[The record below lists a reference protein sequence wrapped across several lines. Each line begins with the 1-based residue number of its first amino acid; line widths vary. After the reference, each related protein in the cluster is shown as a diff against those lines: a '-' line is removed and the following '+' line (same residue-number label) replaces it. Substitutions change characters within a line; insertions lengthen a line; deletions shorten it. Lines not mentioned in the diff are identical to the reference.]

1 MTFVLQSPLSIS
13 VALCTHNGSKF
24 LEEQLLS
31 ILEQRPSP
39 IEIVLSDDASTDD
52 TVGLAIST
60 VEGYR
65 AAHPTVDTELVVLRN
80 EEALGVVRNFEAAM
94 LACRGD
100 LIALSDQDD
109 IWHDGRLA
117 KIQSEFE
124 RQPEL
129 LLVHS
134 DARLVDEGGTPIGHC
149 LLDALEATTV
159 EKGLLA
165 AGDGFPILIRRNLV
179 TGATVVLRRSLAE
192 DAAPFSQAWIH
203 DEWLAIIGAS
213 LGMVRLIPEQL
224 IDYRQHVSNQIG
236 ATKPTL
242 RYKLTKLREPRG
254 ERNANL
260 VERAV
265 VLEHKLAQFAD
276 RVPYSELRGVRKKLA
291 HERFRL
297 SLPRARVLRVVPV
310 LAWALA
316 GKYSRYGRGAIDILR
331 DLTQPADPVGWLG

>member
-1 MTFVLQSPLSIS
+1 MTFVLPSSLSMS

-24 LEEQLLS
+24 LAEQLLS
-31 ILEQRPSP
+31 ILAQRPSP
-39 IEIVLSDDASTDD
+39 IEIVLSDDASTDG
-52 TVGLAIST
+52 TVELAIST
-60 VEGYR
+60 VEDYR
-65 AAHPTVDTELVVLRN
+65 SDHPDVGTELVVLRN
-80 EEALGVVRNFEAAM
+80 KAALGVIRNFEAAM

-117 KIQSEFE
+117 KAQAEFE

-134 DARLVDEGGTPIGHC
+134 DARLVDVDGAPIGHS
-149 LLDALEATTV
+149 LFDALEVTTV

-179 TGATVVLRRSLAE
+179 TGATVVVRRTLVE
-192 DAAPFSQAWIH
+192 DAAPFSQAWVH

-224 IDYRQHVSNQIG
+224 IDYRQHGSNQIG
-236 ATKPTL
+236 AIKPTL
-242 RYKLTKLREPRG
+242 RHKLTKLREPRE

-276 RVPYSELRGVRKKLA
+276 RVPYSKLRGVRKKLA

-297 SLPRARVLRVVPV
+297 SLPRVRLLRVIPV
-310 LAWALA
+310 LGRALV
-316 GKYSRYGRGAIDILR
+316 GEYSRYGRGTIDVLR
-331 DLTQPADPVGWLG
+331 DLTQPADPDGWLG